1 MAFGQNPGAL
11 FIGTLFPD
19 DKAFVASVL
28 KAAKENGYTKVV
40 EPCSGQL
47 AMSCIA
53 ADLGYEDIEASDIT
67 IFSGALGRYVE
78 GRPIDDMGIKYVET
92 GESPQSAAEVMYE
105 IKHRELLNA
114 AGSVY
119 GDAMLVD
126 FESRKD
132 SILASIHN
140 DMDAL
145 KERIPNLTY
154 RDMDMFDH
162 IEAVKDIPGTVILC
176 MCPTYC
182 LHVDEKVL
190 TKDLRWTRAGDVKVG
205 DRLLGFD
212 EETNG
217 KGKRKYRESIVTH
230 AEVKT
235 KRGVRVHLADG
246 THVDC
251 SYEHP
256 WLVDGGRSG
265 NGRRFVPACDLLKTP
280 KAGKKREHTYA
291 LKCFDVWGPDDS
303 RDGGYLAGMYDGE
316 GSIEFRGESA
326 GRRAGGVRLSFTQKR
341 GRVLD
346 EVRRILDERGIKY
359 SVTPKS
365 KEDGCVDIVMSN
377 TVDIIELIGSIR
389 PLRLLDK
396 APDEFTM
403 RIKERVEIVGVE
415 DIGDIEVMSM
425 TTSTSTYIG
434 SGYAMHNTGGYERFY
449 KAISDSV
456 EWNEPR
462 YSVFEPPAGYQ
473 KLLDAV
479 EGSEALLIIYEE
491 VPVGEHVGT
500 PVYGRQGGR
509 VGINMYLVSNRPEEV
524 ERLLGTSCSRKKPS
538 KIAPMKYPL
547 MPQGY
552 QLTKKSRVEVVKAG
566 TENIRYYRK
575 LFTHNFTPSQASSGY
590 AMIVD
595 GYLAGIFGYMTMANA
610 LGGNVED
617 VFIGFGMCTKTGYR
631 LNRLLYM
638 VACQRRSIR
647 LEFDDLRMAALK
659 KVKTAM
665 ITKYPESKEMRG
677 LMKLQ
682 SKEHDKRMG
691 WKLTYGCDIQD
702 KTYRQVMAEF
712 LQKEEQWQKK
722 RQA

>member
-67 IFSGALGRYVE
+67 IFSGVLGRYVE

-92 GESPQSAAEVMYE
+92 GESPESAAEVMYE

-119 GDAMLVD
+119 GDAMLID

-132 SILASIHN
+132 AILKSIHAE
-140 DMDAL
+140 MDAL

-162 IEAVKDIPGTVILC
+162 INAVKDVPGTVILC
-176 MCPTYC
+176 MCPTY
-182 LHVDEKVL
+182 K
-190 TKDLRWTRAGDVKVG
+190 
-205 DRLLGFD
+205 
-212 EETNG
+212 
-217 KGKRKYRESIVTH
+217 
-230 AEVKT
+230 
-235 KRGVRVHLADG
+235 
-246 THVDC
+246 
-251 SYEHP
+251 
-256 WLVDGGRSG
+256 
-265 NGRRFVPACDLLKTP
+265 
-280 KAGKKREHTYA
+280 
-291 LKCFDVWGPDDS
+291 
-303 RDGGYLAGMYDGE
+303 
-316 GSIEFRGESA
+316 
-326 GRRAGGVRLSFTQKR
+326 
-341 GRVLD
+341 
-346 EVRRILDERGIKY
+346 
-359 SVTPKS
+359 
-365 KEDGCVDIVMSN
+365 
-377 TVDIIELIGSIR
+377 
-389 PLRLLDK
+389 
-396 APDEFTM
+396 
-403 RIKERVEIVGVE
+403 
-415 DIGDIEVMSM
+415 
-425 TTSTSTYIG
+425 
-434 SGYAMHNTGGYERFY
+434 GGYEKFY

-456 EWNEPR
+456 EWNEPP

-524 ERLLGTSCSRKKPS
+524 ERLLGTSCSRKKPA

-547 MPQGY
+547 MPQDY
-552 QLTKKSRVEVVKAG
+552 VITKKSRVEVVKAG

-595 GYLAGIFGYMTMANA
+595 GYLAGIFGYMTMANT
-610 LGGNVED
+610 LGGNADD
-617 VFIGFGMCTKTGYR
+617 VFIGFGMCTKTNYR

-638 VACQRRSIR
+638 VACQRRSVR
-647 LEFDDLRMAALK
+647 LEFDDLKMATLK
-659 KVKTAM
+659 CVKTAM

-682 SKEHDKRMG
+682 SKVHDERMG